1 MDEAALALS
10 FLFNNKQVLTRLH
23 KLHKF
28 NFNAG
33 HSTISVT
40 LPSTWPNKTQLPSQI
55 RVPTMFVHG

>member
-1 MDEAALALS
+1 MDEAALALN
-10 FLFNNKQVLTRLH
+10 FLFNNKQALTRLY

-40 LPSTWPNKTQLPSQI
+40 LPSTWPNI
-55 RVPTMFVHG
+55 HG

>member
-33 HSTISVT
+33 HSTISLT
-40 LPSTWPNKTQLPSQI
+40 LPLT
-55 RVPTMFVHG
+55 